1 MIDLHSHILPGLDDG
16 AATLERSLEMA
27 RVAVADGTSTIVATP
42 HADAHYD
49 VRPPARDAA
58 LATLRGALEQERI
71 PLEVLP
77 GAEIAIDVLIGLDAE
92 SRDAMRL
99 GGGPY
104 LLLECPLAQTSGTF
118 DAYLERLLGAGERIV
133 LAHPERCPA
142 FQRSPERLERLVD
155 AGAVT
160 SVTAGAFGGNFGSTV
175 QRFAFAMVASGWVH
189 SVASDCH
196 DAVRR
201 PPTMADE
208 LDRAGLGPVRDWLT
222 VDVPAAILAG
232 DPIPAAPVAP
242 ESLRA
247 RPRRRLLGLLGL

>member
-1 MIDLHSHILPGLDDG
+1 
-16 AATLERSLEMA
+16 MA
-27 RVAVADGTSTIVATP
+27 RVAVADGTATIVATP

-58 LATLRGALEQERI
+58 LATLRLALEQERI

-77 GAEIAIDVLIGLDAE
+77 GAEIAIDVLIDLDAD

-118 DAYLERLLGAGERIV
+118 DAYLERLLGEGERIV

-142 FQRSPERLERLVD
+142 FQRSPERLERLVH

-160 SVTAGAFGGNFGSTV
+160 SVTAGAFRGSFGDHGPEV
-175 QRFAFAMVASGWVH
+175 RVRDGRQRLGALRRQRLPR
-189 SVASDCH
+189 
-196 DAVRR
+196 RR
-201 PPTMADE
+201 PAAAD
-208 LDRAGLGPVRDWLT
+208 D
-222 VDVPAAILAG
+222 G
-232 DPIPAAPVAP
+232 D
-242 ESLRA
+242 RA
-247 RPRRRLLGLLGL
+247 RPRRPRPRCDG

>member
-16 AATLERSLEMA
+16 AATLESSLEMA
-27 RVAVADGTSTIVATP
+27 RVAVADGTATIVATP

-58 LATLRGALEQERI
+58 LATLRVALEQERI

-77 GAEIAIDVLIGLDAE
+77 GAEIAIDVLIDLDAE
-92 SRDAMRL
+92 SRDARRL

-118 DAYLERLLGAGERIV
+118 DAYLERLLGEGERIV

-142 FQRSPERLERLVD
+142 FQRSPERLERLVH
-155 AGAVT
+155 AGALT
-160 SVTAGAFGGNFGSTV
+160 SVTAGAFRGSFGTTV
-175 QRFAFAMVASGWVH
+175 QRFAFAMVANGWAH

-208 LDRAGLGPVRDWLT
+208 LERAGLAPLRAWLT
-222 VDVPAAILAG
+222 EDVPAAILAG
-232 DPIPAAPVAP
+232 EAIPAAPVA
-242 ESLRA
+242 SATLQT
-247 RPRRRLLGLLGL
+247 RPRRRLLGLIGR